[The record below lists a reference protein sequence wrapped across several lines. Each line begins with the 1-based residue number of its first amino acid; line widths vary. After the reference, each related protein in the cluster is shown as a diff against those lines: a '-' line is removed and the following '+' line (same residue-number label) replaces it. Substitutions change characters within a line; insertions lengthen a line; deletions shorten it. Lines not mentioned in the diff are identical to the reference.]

1 MNETSWRPDRKVMA
15 AAIAT
20 IALFIL
26 QAVILDLAIPIGIEA
41 ALVTV
46 IAYLIP
52 NPAA

>member
-1 MNETSWRPDRKVMA
+1 MNGNSWRPDRKVMA

-20 IALFIL
+20 IFLFVL
-26 QAVILDLAIPIGIEA
+26 QATIPNLAIPIGIEA

-52 NPAA
+52 NPSL